1 MKYIIYNLWILI
13 FLFACSESEQV
24 EYSKLSVGFQK
35 SKIDVGENTGILEI
49 PVVLSGCNMDMPLQ
63 VSVQVSATNGDAV
76 AGVDYELM
84 DTRLAFEVCGQ
95 TTLKVKIIDNEEVTN
110 DIKTFTISLKAD
122 NPEVKSE
129 ISSIKVYII
138 SDDVEKVTM
147 AGHYTLT
154 AQDFVEGT
162 KLSSTP
168 GGVEIVQDLDDSNKY
183 YMKNMVLVNGDKVL
197 PLTMAGDLYFVVG
210 NDGSM
215 SMPTQQKIG
224 DYGAGEGFTIG
235 LTSEGYTT
243 ADPIKIEKSGN
254 RLLFKVDGFAGLF
267 IDENA
272 GPTDYPTIYYALK
285 NIILEKVNH

>member
-1 MKYIIYNLWILI
+1 MKYIIYNLWILM

-49 PVVLSGCNMDMPLQ
+49 PVVLSGANMDMPLQ
-63 VSVQVSATNGDAV
+63 VSVQVSATDGDAV
-76 AGVDYELM
+76 AGVDYELI
-84 DTRLAFEVCGQ
+84 DTQLAFEVCGQ
-95 TTLKVKIIDNEEVTN
+95 TTLKVRIMDNEEITDV
-110 DIKTFTISLKAD
+110 IKTFTVNLKAET
-122 NPEVKSE
+122 PEVKSG

-154 AQDFVEGT
+154 AQSFLDDTQF
-162 KLSSTP
+162 SSTP
-168 GGVEIVQDLDDSNKY
+168 GGVEIVQDLDDSNRY
-183 YMKNMVLVNGDKVL
+183 YMKNMVLVAGDNVL
-197 PLTMAGDLYFVVG
+197 PLTLADDLYFIVG

-215 SMPTQQKIG
+215 SMPSQQKIG
-224 DYGAGEGFTIG
+224 DYGAGEGFAIG
-235 LTSEGYTT
+235 LTSEGYTVT
-243 ADPIKIEKSGN
+243 DPIKIEKSGN

-267 IDENA
+267 IDDNDEL
-272 GPTDYPTIYYALK
+272 TVYYALK

>member
-1 MKYIIYNLWILI
+1 MKYIIYNLWILM

-49 PVVLSGCNMDMPLQ
+49 PVVLSGANMDIPLQ
-63 VSVQVSATNGDAV
+63 VSVQVSATDGDAV
-76 AGVDYELM
+76 AGVDYELI
-84 DTRLAFEVCGQ
+84 DTHLAFEVCGQ

-154 AQDFVEGT
+154 VQSFFDDSQF
-162 KLSSTP
+162 SSLP
-168 GGVEIVQDLDDSNKY
+168 GGVEIVQDLDDSNRY
-183 YMKNMVLVNGDKVL
+183 YMKNMVLVAGDNVL
-197 PLTMAGDLYFVVG
+197 PLTLAGDLYFVVG
-210 NDGSM
+210 NDGNISIP
-215 SMPTQQKIG
+215 SQQKIG

-235 LTSEGYTT
+235 LTSEGDPIT
-243 ADPIKIEKSGN
+243 DPIKIEKSGD
-254 RLLFKVDGFAGLF
+254 RLLFKVDGFAGAF
-267 IDENA
+267 IDDNDEM
-272 GPTDYPTIYYALK
+272 GLYYALK

>member
-1 MKYIIYNLWILI
+1 M

-49 PVVLSGCNMDMPLQ
+49 PVVLSGANMDMPLQ
-63 VSVQVSATNGDAV
+63 VSVQVSATDGDAV
-76 AGVDYELM
+76 AGVDYELI
-84 DTRLAFEVCGQ
+84 DTQLAFEVCGQ
-95 TTLKVKIIDNEEVTN
+95 TTLKVRIMDNEEITDVV
-110 DIKTFTISLKAD
+110 KTFTVNLKAET
-122 NPEVKSE
+122 PEVKSG

-147 AGHYTLT
+147 GGHYTLT

-183 YMKNMVLVNGDKVL
+183 YMRNMVLVNGDKVL
-197 PLTMAGDLYFVVG
+197 PLTMGGDLYFTVDNSG
-210 NDGSM
+210 NMAIPS
-215 SMPTQQKIG
+215 QLKIG
-224 DYGAGEGFTIG
+224 NYGDGEAFAVG
-235 LTSEGYTT
+235 LTTEGYFTE
-243 ADPIKIEKSGN
+243 DPIKIEKKDN
-254 RLLFKVDGFAGLF
+254 RLLIMGGGLAGIF
-267 IDENA
+267 ID
-272 GPTDYPTIYYALK
+272 DKDDLSIYYALK